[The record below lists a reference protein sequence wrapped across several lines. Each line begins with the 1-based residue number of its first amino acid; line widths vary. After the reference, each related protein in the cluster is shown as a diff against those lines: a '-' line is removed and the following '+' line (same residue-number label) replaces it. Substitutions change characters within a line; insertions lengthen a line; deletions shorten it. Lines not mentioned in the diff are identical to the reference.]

1 VAKDWKFIRI
11 RKSLYSELVK
21 LAAEADVST
30 AKMLNIIL
38 EKVIDEHKKMLTT
51 TIKVCYN
58 ASIAKAKAIR
68 DFTKIRRQM
77 QWSGNH

>member
-1 VAKDWKFIRI
+1 MAKDWKFIRI

-38 EKVIDEHKKMLTT
+38 EKVIDEHKKNVDNNNQSLL
-51 TIKVCYN
+51 
-58 ASIAKAKAIR
+58 
-68 DFTKIRRQM
+68 
-77 QWSGNH
+77 